1 MIDQSEAMQVLLDA
15 CPSFEDQWKRHV
27 EAFGHDVLYPAA
39 GELAAHLLERFQA
52 GATEAFNSVGTAIER
67 LHTEGTPWFE
77 SSPPSACSKEFRM
90 FGATRRQA
98 PTHSFRSSARNRSA
112 GGEGSTGSGQGRR
125 PMWPSKGN
133 LLLQRTLC
141 R

>member
-67 LHTEGTPWFE
+67 LHTEGTPWVREFATIGVLEGIQNVWSHSTTSPDAFFPFLGPE
-77 SSPPSACSKEFRM
+77 SQQGLR
-90 FGATRRQA
+90 TRLA
-98 PTHSFRSSARNRSA
+98 Y
-112 GGEGSTGSGQGRR
+112 
-125 PMWPSKGN
+125 
-133 LLLQRTLC
+133 
-141 R
+141 

>member
-67 LHTEGTPWFE
+67 LHTEGTPWVREFATIGVLEGIQNVWSHSTTSPDAFFPFLGPE
-77 SSPPSACSKEFRM
+77 SQ
-90 FGATRRQA
+90 RRWRGLNRFWSGEA
-98 PTHSFRSSARNRSA
+98 PYVAVN
-112 GGEGSTGSGQGRR
+112 G
-125 PMWPSKGN
+125 
-133 LLLQRTLC
+133 
-141 R
+141 